1 MRTPAAPSSTPTD
14 RAEATAAKAAP
25 APLVAAQILAYDP
38 TANNNPHVAYALV
51 VGGMAGELTSLH
63 VNVTSGAVLLK
74 VPVPDY
80 NNWELS
86 TRDFAWDPKRV
97 LFYALDVNFTGTG
110 STRPAAGRPLTLSK
124 IDPVTGSVETVALT
138 GVTDYVTGYAYHA
151 PSGRIHAAA
160 RSYATAK
167 ARADGASSSQT
178 GSTFFFVDPDTGKV
192 EVQGTLSL
200 TGKESDPATYGGYHR
215 GVDAAGNTA
224 FRLGYAS
231 VVMQASPG
239 LGRVHSGGKADW
251 TPMAAVDQ
259 AHDWYL
265 GMLTLAGGKQALS
278 VAPVSS
284 TGFLDLVSWSIPSA
298 NEEASAAKIYSLGN
312 VTGPGVAIPGHPGS
326 IGFVLDTARE
336 SDTTWAGLVVIP
348 NSFPLPFPHALD
360 AWGIASVDYKT
371 GEVSVKQLA
380 PTILSG
386 GTSISGI
393 GLPGL

>member
-1 MRTPAAPSSTPTD
+1 MRTPSAPKKVDHTKAA
-14 RAEATAAKAAP
+14 AATAATP
-25 APLVAAQILAYDP
+25 ALVAEQILAYEP
-38 TANNNPHVAYALV
+38 SASNNPHIAYALV

-63 VNVTSGAVLLK
+63 VNITSGAVLLK

-110 STRPAAGRPLTLSK
+110 ATRPAAGRPIMLSK
-124 IDPVTGSVETVALT
+124 IDPVKGGVETVALT
-138 GVTDYVTGYAYHA
+138 GVTDYVTGYAFHA
-151 PSGRIHAAA
+151 ASGRIHAAA
-160 RSYATAK
+160 RSYDAANTEDAPP
-167 ARADGASSSQT
+167 AQT
-178 GSTFFFVDPDTGKV
+178 GTTFFFVDPDTGKV

-231 VVMQASPG
+231 VVMQTSPG

-251 TPMAAVDQ
+251 TPMASVDQ

-278 VAPVSS
+278 VAPVSA
-284 TGFLDLVSWSIPSA
+284 TGFLDLVSWSIPSSSQ
-298 NEEASAAKIYSLGN
+298 EEKASAAKIFSLGN
-312 VTGPGVAIPGHPGS
+312 VTGPGISIPGHPGS

-336 SDTTWAGLVVIP
+336 SDSKWAGLVVIP

-360 AWGIASVDYKT
+360 AWGIASVDYKS
-371 GEVSVKQLA
+371 GEVSVKQLT
-380 PTILSG
+380 PTVLSG